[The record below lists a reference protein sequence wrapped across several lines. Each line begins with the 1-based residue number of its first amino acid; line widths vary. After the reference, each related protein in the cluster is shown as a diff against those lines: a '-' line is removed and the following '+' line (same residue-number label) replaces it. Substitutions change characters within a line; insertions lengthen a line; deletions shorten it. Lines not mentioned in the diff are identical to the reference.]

1 MCAGMYDFQIVAD
14 VNTTIDIL
22 GSLGPRQRPWYA

>member
-1 MCAGMYDFQIVAD
+1 MYDFQVVDD

-22 GSLGPRQRPWYA
+22 GSLGKRERPWYS